1 MLDEKQ
7 KGALDMGCGGDADVE
22 IRYIDASDPGD
33 FVDEFRLADTAYIF
47 GGGHV
52 AYALEPVLRHVDFK
66 TVVIDDREEYANK
79 ERFPKA
85 ERTIA
90 EPDFDHAFDHIET
103 DEDSYI
109 IIVTRGHRGDL
120 QVHSRALRG
129 MIGSRRKNR
138 LLYDELLKEGVSQ
151 ELIDRV
157 HAPIGLDIGSETPE
171 EIAISIVAEIIK
183 EESRK
188 KTDRRYQMKKKSSPP
203 LGALIL
209 AAGMSSRM
217 GAFKPLLKV
226 GEETALLRI
235 INRIKAAGIEDIVL
249 VTGYERQRLLPLI
262 EGKGIK
268 EVYNESYRQG
278 MFESVKAGLEAC
290 AEIFAEDTAFFS
302 ASRRLSPW

>member
-1 MLDEKQ
+1 MKKDGSTIGTVGGGLLEAETEKLCRKTLETREKSRVYSFVLDEKQ

-120 QVHSRALRG
+120 QVLREALKRPFAYLG

-183 EESRK
+183 ERAGK
-188 KTDRRYQMKKKSSPP
+188 KQ
-203 LGALIL
+203 
-209 AAGMSSRM
+209 
-217 GAFKPLLKV
+217 
-226 GEETALLRI
+226 
-235 INRIKAAGIEDIVL
+235 
-249 VTGYERQRLLPLI
+249 TG
-262 EGKGIK
+262 
-268 EVYNESYRQG
+268 
-278 MFESVKAGLEAC
+278 
-290 AEIFAEDTAFFS
+290 DTK
-302 ASRRLSPW
+302 

>member
-1 MLDEKQ
+1 MSEKLSYFARDLIEKGEDFVIASVVDTKGSTPRKKGAVLLMKKDGSTIGTVGGGLLEAETEKLCRKTLETREKSRVYSFVLDEKQ

-120 QVHSRALRG
+120 QVLREALKRPFAYLG

-183 EESRK
+183 ERAGK
-188 KTDRRYQMKKKSSPP
+188 KQ
-203 LGALIL
+203 
-209 AAGMSSRM
+209 
-217 GAFKPLLKV
+217 
-226 GEETALLRI
+226 
-235 INRIKAAGIEDIVL
+235 
-249 VTGYERQRLLPLI
+249 TG
-262 EGKGIK
+262 
-268 EVYNESYRQG
+268 
-278 MFESVKAGLEAC
+278 
-290 AEIFAEDTAFFS
+290 DTK
-302 ASRRLSPW
+302 

>member
-1 MLDEKQ
+1 M
-7 KGALDMGCGGDADVE
+7 
-22 IRYIDASDPGD
+22 
-33 FVDEFRLADTAYIF
+33 
-47 GGGHV
+47 

-66 TVVIDDREEYANK
+66 TVIIDDREEYANK

-120 QVHSRALRG
+120 QVLREALKRPFAYLG

-183 EESRK
+183 ERAGK
-188 KTDRRYQMKKKSSPP
+188 KQ
-203 LGALIL
+203 
-209 AAGMSSRM
+209 
-217 GAFKPLLKV
+217 
-226 GEETALLRI
+226 
-235 INRIKAAGIEDIVL
+235 
-249 VTGYERQRLLPLI
+249 TG
-262 EGKGIK
+262 
-268 EVYNESYRQG
+268 
-278 MFESVKAGLEAC
+278 
-290 AEIFAEDTAFFS
+290 DTK
-302 ASRRLSPW
+302 